1 MPIAL
6 FSERNIKPE
15 NINNLEI
22 NDLEAKR
29 KIIENWQKGIVSGKI
44 LSQNEKKL
52 QSEFLNKIFGDVLGY
67 PYEKHLDT
75 WQLENELKVNL
86 DGRTPDGALGYFSF
100 ENGKINQQVFAVIE
114 LKGPLANL
122 DKKQNRADFK
132 GTPVEQAFSYVPK
145 LDKPCPWVIVSNCQ
159 EIRLY
164 RYALGMAQY
173 ESFNIL
179 ELLQN
184 DNFKR
189 FCYLLQQGQLFL
201 NVTESPIERLFLE
214 REKELKNIT
223 NEFYERY
230 KDLREKLFD
239 QVRKNNPDIPAV
251 DLLRCTQK
259 LIDRLLFMCFV
270 RDLDIVQNM
279 IAAVNKAVEES
290 FDQEEDA
297 LWKQLRFAFTA
308 LDKGYRKKNIP
319 PFNGGLF
326 RQDELLENLIVKDFR
341 LGEFMDFLNQYD
353 YQNQLNINVLG
364 HIFEQSISDIEEIK
378 NKLQEAQ
385 APQPPEGEFTTPTS
399 DSKAPPLGAGGTSSK
414 RKADGVFY
422 TPEYITRYMVE
433 QALGAYLDEIE
444 DRILEEMNLI
454 ELPILNLQDYE
465 TTGEPFGNNFGNENI
480 NVHLKY
486 WDSFEIMLRKIKV
499 IDPACGSGAFL
510 TQVFDYLYER
520 WKVMK
525 VEVNR
530 LTKPYKTQLR
540 ELEALQKYGNNGF
553 AETPFDEWII
563 KKNIIQN
570 NLFGVDLNPES
581 VEITKLS
588 LWMKTANKKEK
599 LADMDGNIKQGNSL
613 IDDPE
618 FSDAAFDWQSNF
630 SDVFAE
636 GGFDIVVG
644 NPPYVRQELLGK
656 INKEFYG
663 KRFSKVGNGTADLY
677 VYFYE
682 LGLSILKPGGYLSYI
697 TPNKWFKTKYGKELR
712 HFLQPFDI
720 QQIIDFFELK
730 IFEDAATEP
739 QIILIRNQEKNQD
752 FEYLPVKLTQDFV
765 ERKLDPIL
773 IHKQN
778 LQDSEWVFADDA
790 VNNLLEKLQKN
801 TVSLDE
807 YTKGGIK
814 FGIKTGLN
822 KAFIID
828 KITKESIIKKD
839 PKSAELIKPYT
850 QATDIKAWHLENKN
864 EWFFINTGFKTEIS
878 EKSYRGIYEYLKQFE
893 KELTA
898 RSDQGKTPYNLRA
911 CDYYEAFDK
920 PKILY
925 IYTATKHHFY
935 YDTENHFVNNS
946 CYLIS
951 NADLFLSVWLNS
963 AVFEFYKKLKF
974 VAYGNADDGG
984 RCKLDYNK
992 MVNVPIPILTD
1003 AQKTPFIQKAELMLK
1018 MNKELYEKSQG
1029 FLSVVRSELKVEKIN
1044 EKLGNWFRLTFEGFV
1059 SEIKKQRGGFKDL
1072 AQQMEWQGFFK
1083 ENQLKAVALQ
1093 EQIDVTNSEIDEM
1106 VFGLYGLSAEE
1117 IKIVRG

>member
-22 NDLEAKR
+22 TDHEAKR

-67 PYEKHLDT
+67 SYEKHLDS

-100 ENGKINQQVFAVIE
+100 ENGKINHQVFAIIE

-164 RYALGMAQY
+164 RYALGMGQY

-184 DNFKR
+184 GNFKR

-201 NVTESPIERLFLE
+201 NVTDSPIERLFLE

-223 NEFYERY
+223 NEFYKRY
-230 KDLREKLFD
+230 KNLREKLFD
-239 QVRKNNPDIPAV
+239 QVRKNNPEIPAV

-270 RDLDIVQNM
+270 RDLDIVKNM
-279 IAAVNKAVEES
+279 IDAVNKAVNES

-326 RQDELLENLIVKDFR
+326 RKDELLEDLVVKDFR
-341 LGEFMDFLNQYD
+341 LKEFMDFLNQYD

-364 HIFEQSISDIEEIK
+364 HIFEQSISDIEGIK
-378 NKLQEAQ
+378 SRLQDED
-385 APQPPEGEFTTPTS
+385 PIFEGINENTA
-399 DSKAPPLGAGGTSSK
+399 KAVNTK

-433 QALGAYLDEIE
+433 QALGAYLDEAE
-444 DRILEEMNLI
+444 DQILATMNI
-454 ELPILNLQDYE
+454 TELTVLTVDDYK
-465 TTGEPFGNNFGNENI
+465 TVGFDNAGKSTNNDNI
-480 NVHLKY
+480 NLHLNY
-486 WDSFEIMLRKIKV
+486 WERYDDILRKIKV

-520 WKVMK
+520 WKVLK
-525 VEVNR
+525 TEVNR
-530 LTKPYKTQLR
+530 LTTPYEKALK
-540 ELEALQKYGNNGF
+540 ELEALQKMGNNGF
-553 AETPFDEWII
+553 AETPFDEWNI

-613 IDDPE
+613 IDDPK
-618 FSDAAFDWQSNF
+618 FSDSPFDWQNNF
-630 SDVFAE
+630 SDVFE
-636 GGFDIVVG
+636 DGGFDIVVG

-656 INKEFYG
+656 INKEFYT

-682 LGLSILKPGGYLSYI
+682 LGLSILKPAGYLSYI

-739 QIILIRNQEKNQD
+739 QIILIRNQEKNHD

-765 ERKLDPIL
+765 ERKLNPIL

-790 VNNLLEKLQKN
+790 VNNLLEKLQTN

-807 YTKGGIK
+807 YTKGGIEY
-814 FGIKTGLN
+814 GVKTGLN
-822 KAFIID
+822 KAFVID
-828 KITKESIIKKD
+828 KSTKESIIKKD
-839 PKSAELIKPYT
+839 PKSAELIKNYI
-850 QATDIKAWHLENKN
+850 QATDIKAWHLEGKDSSFLIFTRRGTDIEKYVGIKN
-864 EWFFINTGFKTEIS
+864 HLLQFYDDLKPKTSDNDVKGRKPGTYKWFEIQDSVDYHEAFNQPKIIYIHTAIKQKFFYDCDGNFIN
-878 EKSYRGIYEYLKQFE
+878 
-893 KELTA
+893 
-898 RSDQGKTPYNLRA
+898 NN
-911 CDYYEAFDK
+911 AFLIK
-920 PKILY
+920 
-925 IYTATKHHFY
+925 
-935 YDTENHFVNNS
+935 NS
-946 CYLIS
+946 
-951 NADLFLSVWLNS
+951 DLFLSAWLNS
-963 AVFEFYKKLKF
+963 KVFDFYKKLIF
-974 VAYGNADDGG
+974 PAFGDASTDGRVRLNAD
-984 RCKLDYNK
+984 K

-1003 AQKTPFIQKAELMLK
+1003 SQKAPFIKKAELMLK
-1018 MNKELYEKSQG
+1018 LNKELYEKSQG

-1044 EKLGNWFRLTFEGFV
+1044 EKLENWFSMTFEGFV
-1059 SEIKKQRGGFKDL
+1059 AEVKKQKGGFKDL

-1083 ENQLKAVALQ
+1083 ENQLKSVALK
-1093 EQIDVTNSEIDEM
+1093 EQINQTNAEIDEM

-1117 IKIVRG
+1117 IKIVRE

>member
-22 NDLEAKR
+22 TDLEAKR

-67 PYEKHLDT
+67 SYEKHLET

-100 ENGKINQQVFAVIE
+100 ENGKINHQVFAVIE

-122 DKKQNRADFK
+122 DKKQNRSDFK

-164 RYALGMAQY
+164 RYALGMGQY
-173 ESFNIL
+173 ESFNLL

-184 DNFKR
+184 GNFKR

-201 NVTESPIERLFLE
+201 NVTDSPIERLFLE

-230 KDLREKLFD
+230 KDLREKLFA
-239 QVRKNNPDIPAV
+239 QVRKNNPEIPAV

-270 RDLDIVQNM
+270 RDLDIVKNM
-279 IAAVNKAVEES
+279 INAVNKAVEES

-297 LWKQLRFAFTA
+297 LWKQLKYAFVS

-326 RQDELLENLIVKDFR
+326 RKDELLENLVVKDFR

-364 HIFEQSISDIEEIK
+364 HIFEQSISDIEGIK
-378 NKLQEAQ
+378 SRLQDEE
-385 APQPPEGEFTTPTS
+385 PVFEGINENTA
-399 DSKAPPLGAGGTSSK
+399 KAVNTK

-433 QALGAYLDEIE
+433 QALGAYLDEAE
-444 DRILEEMNLI
+444 DQILATMNI
-454 ELPILNLQDYE
+454 TELPALTVDDYK
-465 TTGEPFGNNFGNENI
+465 TVGFDNTMKSTNNDNI
-480 NVHLKY
+480 NLHLNY
-486 WDSFEIMLRKIKV
+486 WERYDDILRKIKI

-520 WKVMK
+520 WKVLK
-525 VEVNR
+525 TEVNR
-530 LTKPYKTQLR
+530 LTTPYEKALK
-540 ELEALQKYGNNGF
+540 ELEALQKMGNNGF
-553 AETPFDEWII
+553 AETPFDEWNI

-613 IDDPE
+613 IDDLK
-618 FSDAAFDWQSNF
+618 FSDSAFDWQSNF
-630 SDVFAE
+630 SDVFAD

-682 LGLSILKPGGYLSYI
+682 LGLSILKPAGYLSYI
-697 TPNKWFKTKYGKELR
+697 TPNKWFKTKYDKELR

-739 QIILIRNQEKNQD
+739 QIILIKNQEKTHD

-765 ERKLDPIL
+765 ERKLNPIL

-778 LQDSEWVFADDA
+778 LQDSEWVFADDP
-790 VNNLLEKLQKN
+790 VNNLLEKLQEN

-807 YTKGGIK
+807 YTKGGILY
-814 FGIKTGLN
+814 GIKTGLN
-822 KAFIID
+822 RAFVID
-828 KITKESIIKKD
+828 KNTKESIVKKD

-850 QATDIKAWHLENKN
+850 QATDIKAWHIENKN

-920 PKILY
+920 PKIPY

-946 CYLIS
+946 CFFIS
-951 NADLFLSVWLNS
+951 NADLFLSAWLNS
-963 AVFEFYKKLKF
+963 DVFEFYKHLKF

-992 MVNVPIPILTD
+992 MVNVPIPILTES
-1003 AQKTPFIQKAELMLK
+1003 QKLPSLK
-1018 MNKELYEKSQG
+1018 KPS
-1029 FLSVVRSELKVEKIN
+1029 
-1044 EKLGNWFRLTFEGFV
+1044 
-1059 SEIKKQRGGFKDL
+1059 
-1072 AQQMEWQGFFK
+1072 
-1083 ENQLKAVALQ
+1083 
-1093 EQIDVTNSEIDEM
+1093 
-1106 VFGLYGLSAEE
+1106 
-1117 IKIVRG
+1117 

>member
-1 MPIAL
+1 MSIAL
-6 FSERNIKPE
+6 FSERNIKSE

-22 NDLEAKR
+22 TDLEAKR

-67 PYEKHLDT
+67 SYEKHLDT

-86 DGRTPDGALGYFSF
+86 DGRTPDGALGYFNF
-100 ENGKINQQVFAVIE
+100 ENGKNNHQVFAIIE
-114 LKGPLANL
+114 LKGPLFNL
-122 DKKQNRADFK
+122 DKKQNRSDFK

-145 LDKPCPWVIVSNCQ
+145 LDKPCPWVIVSNCK

-164 RYALGMAQY
+164 RYALGMGQY

-184 DNFKR
+184 GNFKR

-201 NVTESPIERLFLE
+201 NVTDSPVERLFLE

-239 QVRKNNPDIPAV
+239 QVRKNNPEIPAV

-270 RDLDIVQNM
+270 RDLDIVKNM
-279 IAAVNKAVEES
+279 INAVNKAVEES

-297 LWKQLRFAFTA
+297 LWKQLKYAFVS

-326 RQDELLENLIVKDFR
+326 RKDELLENLVVKDFR

-364 HIFEQSISDIEEIK
+364 HIFEQSISDIEGIK
-378 NKLQEAQ
+378 SRLQDEE
-385 APQPPEGEFTTPTS
+385 PVFEGINENTA
-399 DSKAPPLGAGGTSSK
+399 KAVNTK

-433 QALGAYLDEIE
+433 QALGAYLDEAE
-444 DRILEEMNLI
+444 DQILATMNI
-454 ELPILNLQDYE
+454 TELPALSVDDYK
-465 TTGEPFGNNFGNENI
+465 TVGFDNSGKCTNNDNI
-480 NVHLKY
+480 NLHLNY
-486 WDSFEIMLRKIKV
+486 WERYDDILRKIKV

-520 WKVMK
+520 WKVLK
-525 VEVNR
+525 TEVNR
-530 LTKPYKTQLR
+530 LTTPYEKALK
-540 ELEALQKYGNNGF
+540 ELEALQKMGNNGF

-563 KKNIIQN
+563 KKSIIQN

-618 FSDAAFDWQSNF
+618 FSEAAFDWQTHF
-630 SDVFAE
+630 SEVFAD

-682 LGLSILKPGGYLSYI
+682 LGLSILKPAGYLSYI

-739 QIILIRNQEKNQD
+739 QIILVRNQEKTND

-765 ERKLDPIL
+765 ERKLNPIL

-807 YTKGGIK
+807 YTKGGILY
-814 FGIKTGLN
+814 GIKTGLN

-828 KITKESIIKKD
+828 KNTKENIIKKD

-864 EWFFINTGFKTEIS
+864 EWFFINTGFITEIS
-878 EKSYRGIYEYLKQFE
+878 NKSYRGVYEYLKQFE

-898 RSDQGKTPYNLRA
+898 RSDQGVTPYNLRS
-911 CDYYEAFDK
+911 CDYYKEFDK
-920 PKILY
+920 PKIIY
-925 IYTATKHHFY
+925 IHTAIKQNFY
-935 YDTENHFVNNS
+935 YDCDGNFINNNAF
-946 CYLIS
+946 LIKNS
-951 NADLFLSVWLNS
+951 DLFLSAWLNS
-963 AVFEFYKKLKF
+963 KVFDFYKKLIF
-974 VAYGNADDGG
+974 PAFGDASTDGRIRLNAD
-984 RCKLDYNK
+984 K
-992 MVNVPIPILTD
+992 MANVPIPILTET
-1003 AQKTPFIQKAELMLK
+1003 QKAPFIEKAELMLQL
-1018 MNKELYEKSQG
+1018 NKELYEKSQG
-1029 FLSVVRSELKVEKIN
+1029 FLSVIRSELKVEKIN
-1044 EKLGNWFRLTFEGFV
+1044 EKLENWFRLPFEGFV
-1059 SEIKKQRGGFKDL
+1059 SEVKKLRGGFKDL

-1083 ENQLKAVALQ
+1083 ENQLKALALK
-1093 EQIDVTNSEIDEM
+1093 EQIDKTNAEIDEM
-1106 VFGLYGLSAEE
+1106 VFGLYGLSQEE
-1117 IKIVRG
+1117 IAIVRG

>member
-1 MPIAL
+1 MSIAL
-6 FSERNIKPE
+6 FSERNIKTE

-22 NDLEAKR
+22 ADHEAKR
-29 KIIENWQKGIVSGKI
+29 KIIENWQKGIISGKI

-67 PYEKHLDT
+67 SYEKHLDT

-86 DGRTPDGALGYFSF
+86 DGRTPDGALGYFNF
-100 ENGKINQQVFAVIE
+100 ENGKINHQVFAVIE
-114 LKGPLANL
+114 LKGPLSNL
-122 DKKQNRADFK
+122 DKKQNRSDFK

-184 DNFKR
+184 GNFKR

-201 NVTESPIERLFLE
+201 NVTDSPVERLFLE

-239 QVRKNNPDIPAV
+239 QVRKNNPEIPAV

-270 RDLDIVQNM
+270 RDLDIVKNM
-279 IAAVNKAVEES
+279 INAVNKAVEES

-297 LWKQLRFAFTA
+297 LWKQLKYAFVS
-308 LDKGYRKKNIP
+308 LDKGYRRKNIP

-326 RQDELLENLIVKDFR
+326 RKDELLENLVVKDFR

-364 HIFEQSISDIEEIK
+364 HIFEQSISDIEGIK
-378 NKLQEAQ
+378 SRLQDEE
-385 APQPPEGEFTTPTS
+385 PVFEGINENTA
-399 DSKAPPLGAGGTSSK
+399 KAVNTK

-433 QALGAYLDEIE
+433 QALGAYLDEAE
-444 DRILEEMNLI
+444 DQILATMNI
-454 ELPILNLQDYE
+454 TELPALTVDDYK
-465 TTGEPFGNNFGNENI
+465 TVGFDNTMKSTNNDNI
-480 NVHLKY
+480 NLHLNY
-486 WDSFEIMLRKIKV
+486 WERYDDILRKIKV

-520 WKVMK
+520 WKVLK
-525 VEVNR
+525 TEVNR
-530 LTKPYKTQLR
+530 LTTPYEKALK
-540 ELEALQKYGNNGF
+540 ELEALQKMGNNGF

-618 FSDAAFDWQSNF
+618 FSDSAFDWQSNF
-630 SDVFAE
+630 SDVFE
-636 GGFDIVVG
+636 DGGFDIVVG

-682 LGLSILKPGGYLSYI
+682 LGLSILKPAGYLSYI

-712 HFLQPFDI
+712 HFIHPFDI

-739 QIILIRNQEKNQD
+739 QIILVRNQEKTND

-765 ERKLDPIL
+765 ERKLNPIL

-801 TVSLDE
+801 SISLDE
-807 YTKGGIK
+807 YTNGGILY
-814 FGIKTGLN
+814 GIKTGLN
-822 KAFIID
+822 RAFVID
-828 KITKESIIKKD
+828 KSTKESIIKKD
-839 PKSAELIKPYT
+839 PKSAELIKPYI
-850 QATDIKAWHLENKN
+850 QATDIKAWHLENKDTSFLIFTRRGTDIEKYVGVKN
-864 EWFFINTGFKTEIS
+864 HLMQFFDDLKPKTSENDVKGRKPGTYKWFELQDS
-878 EKSYRGIYEYLKQFE
+878 VDYFE
-893 KELTA
+893 
-898 RSDQGKTPYNLRA
+898 D
-911 CDYYEAFDK
+911 FDK
-920 PKILY
+920 PKIMY
-925 IYTATKHHFY
+925 IRTAVKHYFY
-935 YDTENHFVNNS
+935 LDSEKYRINDS
-946 CYLIS
+946 CYIIS
-951 NADLFLSVWLNS
+951 NADLFVAIWLNS

-974 VAYGNADDGG
+974 VAFGNADDGG

-992 MVNVPIPILTD
+992 MVNVPIPILTEE
-1003 AQKTPFIQKAELMLK
+1003 QKAPFIEKAELMLQL
-1018 MNKELYEKSQG
+1018 NKELYEKSQG

-1044 EKLGNWFRLTFEGFV
+1044 EKLENWFSMTYEGFV
-1059 SEIKKQRGGFKDL
+1059 SEVKKQRGGFKDL

-1083 ENQLKAVALQ
+1083 ENQLKAVALK
-1093 EQIDVTNSEIDEM
+1093 EQIDKTNAEIDEM
-1106 VFGLYGLSAEE
+1106 VFRLYGLSAEE
-1117 IKIVRG
+1117 IGIVRG